1 MAQLVKHYFK
11 TLSGDWATN
20 ITKGLVMPRI
30 EGLDVKYWITD
41 SNGVQYMLSHVP
53 ETKEVI
59 ANVDY
64 YDYSQYADDD
74 NTTVESQLEIW
85 KSENNITGVVTTK
98 QYTYEEVD
106 PTSDAEVPDEERPRV
121 ERTGFNITHTEP
133 IVLETSVGLSTL
145 TETEWDTEISNY
157 DTRQQ
162 NKRYDAIRVTRDKML
177 THTDWKVVQELEVSG
192 SVSTDFSNWRQA
204 LRDLPNN
211 VGFPTCYPDLP
222 TAFENDS
229 TLVSL
234 TGSFDNDVR
243 PIVMINDPLP
253 EQDNDLP
260 G

>member
-20 ITKGLVMPRI
+20 TTKGLVMPRI

-53 ETKEVI
+53 ETREEI
-59 ANVDY
+59 INVLHHQ
-64 YDYSQYADDD
+64 YSEYETDDVD
-74 NTTVESQLEIW
+74 TPEEQLELW
-85 KSENNITGVVTTK
+85 KTNNNIVGVTSTRK
-98 QYTYEEVD
+98 FTYNPDD
-106 PTSDAEVPDEERPRV
+106 PDRPDTERY
-121 ERTGFNITHTEP
+121 GFELKYP
-133 IVLETSVGLSTL
+133 VAIVLETSVGLSTL
-145 TETEWDTEISNY
+145 TETEWNTEISNY

-177 THTDWKVVQELEVSG
+177 THTDWKVVQELETGG

-204 LRDLPNN
+204 LRDLPNS

-222 TAFENDS
+222 PVFENDS

-234 TGSFDNDVR
+234 TGSFDSDVR
-243 PIVMINDPLP
+243 SIVMINDPLP
-253 EQDNDLP
+253 EQDNSLP
-260 G
+260 GQ

>member
-1 MAQLVKHYFK
+1 MHHIFYSVSQSRSL
-11 TLSGDWATN
+11 G
-20 ITKGLVMPRI
+20 I
-30 EGLDVKYWITD
+30 ERYGFELKYP
-41 SNGVQYMLSHVP
+41 V
-53 ETKEVI
+53 
-59 ANVDY
+59 A
-64 YDYSQYADDD
+64 
-74 NTTVESQLEIW
+74 
-85 KSENNITGVVTTK
+85 
-98 QYTYEEVD
+98 
-106 PTSDAEVPDEERPRV
+106 
-121 ERTGFNITHTEP
+121 

-145 TETEWDTEISNY
+145 TETEWNTEISNY

-177 THTDWKVVQELEVSG
+177 THTDWKVIQELETSG
-192 SVSTDFSNWRQA
+192 SVSTDFSNWRQE

-222 TAFENDS
+222 TSFQNDS

-234 TGSFDNDVR
+234 TGSFDSDVR

>member
-20 ITKGLVMPRI
+20 TTKGLVMPKI
-30 EGLDVKYWITD
+30 EGLDVKYWVTD

-53 ETKEVI
+53 ETREEI
-59 ANVDY
+59 INVLY
-64 YDYSQYADDD
+64 SDYSEYSI
-74 NTTVESQLEIW
+74 ESNPDGAETIEEQLELW
-85 KSENNITGVVTTK
+85 KTNNNIVGV
-98 QYTYEEVD
+98 
-106 PTSDAEVPDEERPRV
+106 TSTRKYIYNEIMTDQPENSGTERY
-121 ERTGFNITHTEP
+121 GFELKYP
-133 IVLETSVGLSTL
+133 VAIVLETSVGLSTL
-145 TETEWDTEISNY
+145 TETEWDAEISNY

-177 THTDWKVVQELEVSG
+177 TYTDWKVVQELETSG

-204 LRDLPNN
+204 LRDLPNS

-222 TAFENDS
+222 TSFQNDS
-229 TLVSL
+229 ILVSL

-243 PIVMINDPLP
+243 SIVMINDPLP
-253 EQDNDLP
+253 EQDDDLP

>member
-20 ITKGLVMPRI
+20 TTKGLVMPRI
-30 EGLDVKYWITD
+30 EGLDVKYWVTD
-41 SNGVQYMLSHVP
+41 SNGIQYMLSHVP
-53 ETKEVI
+53 ETREVV
-59 ANVDY
+59 ANVVY
-64 YDYSQYADDD
+64 YDYSQYSDDD
-74 NTTVESQLEIW
+74 NTTAESQLEIW
-85 KSENNITGVVTTK
+85 KSENNITGVVTTE
-98 QYTYEEVD
+98 QYTYEEID
-106 PTSDAEVPDEERPRV
+106 PTSDAEVPDEERPSI
-121 ERTGFNITHTEP
+121 ERIGFNVTHTEA

-145 TETEWDTEISNY
+145 TEEEWNTEISNY

-177 THTDWKVVQELEVSG
+177 THTDWKVVQELETSG

-222 TAFENDS
+222 KEFENDS

-234 TGSFDNDVR
+234 TGSFDSDVR

-253 EQDNDLP
+253 ERNNLP

>member
-20 ITKGLVMPRI
+20 TTKGLVMPKI
-30 EGLDVKYWITD
+30 EGLDIKYWMTD

-53 ETKEVI
+53 ETREEI
-59 ANVDY
+59 INVLHDQ
-64 YDYSQYADDD
+64 YSEYETDDAD
-74 NTTVESQLEIW
+74 TPEEQLELW
-85 KSENNITGVVTTK
+85 KTNNNIVGVTSTRK
-98 QYTYEEVD
+98 FTYEEDDGVH
-106 PTSDAEVPDEERPRV
+106 PTGV
-121 ERTGFNITHTEP
+121 ERIGFDITHTKP

-145 TETEWDTEISNY
+145 TETEWNTEISNY

-177 THTDWKVVQELEVSG
+177 THTDWKVIQELETSG
-192 SVSTDFSNWRQA
+192 SVSTDFSNWRQE

-222 TAFENDS
+222 TSFQNDS

-234 TGSFDNDVR
+234 TGSFDSNVR

-253 EQDNDLP
+253 EQDDDLP

>member
-20 ITKGLVMPRI
+20 TTKGLVMPRI
-30 EGLDVKYWITD
+30 EGLDVKYWMVD

-59 ANVDY
+59 TNVGYD
-64 YDYSQYADDD
+64 DYSQYGDD
-74 NTTVESQLEIW
+74 NNTTAESQLEIW
-85 KSENNITGVVTTK
+85 KSENNITGVVTTQ
-98 QYTYEEVD
+98 QYTYEEVNFEE
-106 PTSDAEVPDEERPRV
+106 EVPYEERTTI
-121 ERTGFNITHTEP
+121 ERTGFNITHTKT

-145 TETEWDTEISNY
+145 TEAEWDTEISTY

-162 NKRYDAIRVTRDKML
+162 NKRYDAIRVTRNKML
-177 THTDWKVVQELEVSG
+177 THTDWKVVQELETSG

-222 TAFENDS
+222 TSFQNDS

-234 TGSFDNDVR
+234 TGSFDSDVR

-253 EQDNDLP
+253 EQDEDLL

>member
-20 ITKGLVMPRI
+20 TTKGLVMPRI
-30 EGLDVKYWITD
+30 EGLDVKYSVTD
-41 SNGVQYMLSHVP
+41 SNGIRYMLSHVP
-53 ETKEVI
+53 ENIEKRIQVTYQEYGQYATDEEDNELPLEDQLQLWLN
-59 ANVDY
+59 ANNIVGIETTRVDY
-64 YDYSQYADDD
+64 
-74 NTTVESQLEIW
+74 
-85 KSENNITGVVTTK
+85 SEDIMEPDGVPSGETR
-98 QYTYEEVD
+98 
-106 PTSDAEVPDEERPRV
+106 ERVLFDVKYNEPYV
-121 ERTGFNITHTEP
+121 LTE
-133 IVLETSVGLSTL
+133 SVGLTTL
-145 TETEWDTEISNY
+145 SQTQWDSEISSY

-162 NKRYDAIRVTRDKML
+162 NKRYDAIRVTRNKML
-177 THTDWKVVQELEVSG
+177 THTDWKVVQELETGG

-204 LRDLPNN
+204 LRDLPNS

-234 TGSFDNDVR
+234 TGSFDSNVR

>member
-20 ITKGLVMPRI
+20 LTKGLVMPRI
-30 EGLDVKYWITD
+30 EGLDVKYWMTD

-59 ANVDY
+59 TNVGY
-64 YDYSQYADDD
+64 QDYSKYGDDGD
-74 NTTVESQLEIW
+74 TPIESQLEMW
-85 KSENNITGVVTTK
+85 KSDNNITGIITTE
-98 QYTYEEVD
+98 QYTYEEINDTEIVE
-106 PTSDAEVPDEERPRV
+106 AEQSGV
-121 ERTGFNITHTEP
+121 ERTGFNITHTKP

-145 TETEWDTEISNY
+145 TEAEWDTEISTY

-177 THTDWKVVQELEVSG
+177 THTDWKVVQELETSG
-192 SVSTDFSNWRQA
+192 SVSTDVSNWRQT

-222 TAFENDS
+222 TIFENDS

-234 TGSFDNDVR
+234 TGSFDHDVR
-243 PIVMINDPLP
+243 SIVMINDPLP
-253 EQDNDLP
+253 ELEIE
-260 G
+260 

>member
-20 ITKGLVMPRI
+20 TTKGLVMPRI

-41 SNGVQYMLSHVP
+41 SNGIQYMLSHVP
-53 ETKEVI
+53 ETKEVNTI
-59 ANVDY
+59 VLHDQ
-64 YDYSQYADDD
+64 YSEYESDDAD
-74 NTTVESQLEIW
+74 TPEEQLELW
-85 KSENNITGVVTTK
+85 KTNNNIVGVTSTRK
-98 QYTYEEVD
+98 FTYEED
-106 PTSDAEVPDEERPRV
+106 GGGDSDVPGKERY
-121 ERTGFNITHTEP
+121 GFELKYP
-133 IVLETSVGLSTL
+133 EAIVLETSVGLSTL
-145 TETEWDTEISNY
+145 TETEWNTEISNY

-177 THTDWKVVQELEVSG
+177 THTDWKVVQELETGG

-222 TAFENDS
+222 TSFQNDS

-234 TGSFDNDVR
+234 TGSFDSDVR

-253 EQDNDLP
+253 EQDDSLP
-260 G
+260 GQ